1 MRGVIRVGDQTSHGG
16 QVLTGAENS
25 RVMGQPVARVGD
37 KCSCPMPG
45 HQDCK
50 IVEADPNVKIEGRM
64 VAFHGHKVSCGATL
78 ISSAPNSGR
87 P

>member
-1 MRGVIRVGDQTSHGG
+1 MRGVIRVGDSTSHGG
-16 QVLTGAENS
+16 QVLTGAEHS
-25 RVMGQPVARVGD
+25 RVMGKPVARVGD

-50 IVEADPNVKIEGRM
+50 IVEGDPNVRIEDRM
-64 VAFHGHKVSCGATL
+64 VAFHGHKVSCGAKL

-87 P
+87 S